1 MQNQTAIEILII
13 VGVLVMLSP
22 AMVVVAFFNNY
33 KKKLLLKEAKLLQI
47 EHERQIENFKVAND
61 AEEKEREKIARNI
74 HDGIIPD
81 LTAIQRSLE
90 KYADNF
96 SKQNIDIKGLEN
108 EIKRV
113 SQTAEN
119 LRGISHD
126 LIPTTLLKLG
136 VIKALAYY
144 VDRIREVGN
153 SMADYENRTEWD
165 EDLPFTMP
173 QQLNIYRICLEI
185 LNNLYKHANYQYLKI
200 IVERTGNNL
209 QFEFTHNGMG
219 ITTKEIDKLAAGSQG
234 LGLKSLMSRALLLNA
249 TINYEIDEGLASI
262 KLQIPINGGK

>member
-1 MQNQTAIEILII
+1 
-13 VGVLVMLSP
+13 
-22 AMVVVAFFNNY
+22 
-33 KKKLLLKEAKLLQI
+33 
-47 EHERQIENFKVAND
+47 
-61 AEEKEREKIARNI
+61 
-74 HDGIIPD
+74 
-81 LTAIQRSLE
+81 
-90 KYADNF
+90 
-96 SKQNIDIKGLEN
+96 
-108 EIKRV
+108 
-113 SQTAEN
+113 
-119 LRGISHD
+119 
-126 LIPTTLLKLG
+126 
-136 VIKALAYY
+136 
-144 VDRIREVGN
+144 
-153 SMADYENRTEWD
+153 
-165 EDLPFTMP
+165 MP